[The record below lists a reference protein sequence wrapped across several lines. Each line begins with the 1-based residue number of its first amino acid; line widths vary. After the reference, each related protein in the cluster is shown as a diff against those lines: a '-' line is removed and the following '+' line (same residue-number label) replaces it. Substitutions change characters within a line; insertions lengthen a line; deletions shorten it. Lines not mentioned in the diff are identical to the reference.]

1 MVARLIETNTA
12 VTARRHRVVLAHP
25 MPLDTARL
33 ATLGLTVAMPLP
45 ATWTGVAVAPAGD
58 TAATAPAA
66 IATSEITTAAS
77 SAATAGTA
85 VTAAATTVPAGPA
98 AFADPAL
105 LPFSFPLP
113 EGVRLVMGSEIVA
126 DPRLGLQA
134 LIGGALAHAARA
146 AGAATPSE
154 SPTDPTPVAEPAGTQ
169 DATPVDRGLVLA
181 ALATLT
187 TAAAESIGA
196 HAEWGTLEPGRL
208 ADLVVLSADLFE
220 LPPAHLLDAVVI
232 ATVVDGK
239 VVYDRDTDTPPPTP

>member
-1 MVARLIETNTA
+1 MALDVVARLIETNTA
-12 VTARRHRVVLAHP
+12 GDAPRRHRVVLAHP

-45 ATWTGVAVAPAGD
+45 ATWTGVAVDHARAGRD
-58 TAATAPAA
+58 GR
-66 IATSEITTAAS
+66 AS
-77 SAATAGTA
+77 AHATAGA
-85 VTAAATTVPAGPA
+85 DRRDRHDRGAGDAGGP
-98 AFADPAL
+98 ADPAM

-113 EGVRLVMGSEIVA
+113 EGVRLVMGSDIVA

-134 LIGGALAHAARA
+134 LIGGALAPRADARPPRRRRRRPAAA
-146 AGAATPSE
+146 DADADA
-154 SPTDPTPVAEPAGTQ
+154 
-169 DATPVDRGLVLA
+169 DATPVDRGLVIG

-187 TAAAESIGA
+187 TAAAESLGA

-220 LPPAHLLDAVVI
+220 LPAAHLLDAVVI